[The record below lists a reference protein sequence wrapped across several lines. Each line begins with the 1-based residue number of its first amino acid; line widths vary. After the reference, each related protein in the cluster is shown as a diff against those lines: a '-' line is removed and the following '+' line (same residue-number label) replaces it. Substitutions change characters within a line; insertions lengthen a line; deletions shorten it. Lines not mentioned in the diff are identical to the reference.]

1 MVSNSSSPAKKALL
15 ITFISICFIA
25 VIALGTLK
33 TFQLSDTQSELAAT
47 QTELASTTTDLSN
60 TEDTLAATGTE
71 LSLAKTDLSTT
82 QTELSDTQNELQT
95 ASATLE
101 DTTQK
106 LKQTE
111 TDYEVAYNEL
121 VEQRDLSVSLQN
133 SLDNLQANY
142 NRFTAGFSYVLKD
155 PTYQEVKAFIAAD
168 TTDMYQWVDD
178 IYTSINFAFDIKVHA
193 LQQKIRCAYVLIRYA
208 GDLASHYIVAFNTT
222 DRGLIYIEPQ
232 TDEEANLQRGWHYW
246 SQCVIPTPGH
256 YYINPTTYDD
266 TVERFNVIW

>member
-1 MVSNSSSPAKKALL
+1 MVSKSTSSAKKALL

-33 TFQLSDTQSELAAT
+33 TFQLYNTESELAAT
-47 QTELASTTTDLSN
+47 QTELISTKTDLSN
-60 TEDTLAATGTE
+60 TEYTLAATGTE

-82 QTELSDTQNELQT
+82 QTELSDTQDELQT
-95 ASATLE
+95 TSAKL
-101 DTTQK
+101 DTAFLDLNQA
-106 LKQTE
+106 E
-111 TDYEVAYNEL
+111 EEYNKTYSEL
-121 VEQRDLSVSLQN
+121 VEQRELHSTLQN

-142 NRFTAGFSYVLKD
+142 DRFTTGFSYVLKD

-193 LQQKIRCAYVLIRYA
+193 LQQKIRCAYILIRYA